1 MIQGIKIK
9 GFSNYWIFPT
19 LGMVWSLFSNRW
31 IGHKG
36 KNEYWYVGL
45 TDDDGEQHK
54 FQLYRL
60 IWMTVNGEI
69 PENMQVNHIS
79 EDKSS
84 NSIWNLNLMTP
95 KENSNWGTREERR
108 LANTDYKKIAEKLSK
123 QVGAFLDGVLVFT
136 FPSTAEA
143 GRNGFDQSNVAKCCN
158 GKLPHYKGYTWRYL
172 N

>member
-1 MIQGIKIK
+1 MIKGVKLD

-19 LGMVWSLFSNRW
+19 LGMVWSIKSNRW

-69 PENMQVNHIS
+69 PEGMQVNHKS
-79 EDKSS
+79 EDKDD
-84 NSIWNLNLMTP
+84 NSIANLNLLSP
-95 KENSNWGTREERR
+95 KANINWGTGIQRS
-108 LANTDYKKIAEKLSK
+108 AKKRSK
-123 QVGAFLDGVLVFT
+123 QVGAYLNGALVMT

-143 GRNGFDQSNVAKCCN
+143 NKQNYDMGAVSRCCRNCFNKEGNNV
-158 GKLPHYKGYTWRYL
+158 YKGYQWRYL